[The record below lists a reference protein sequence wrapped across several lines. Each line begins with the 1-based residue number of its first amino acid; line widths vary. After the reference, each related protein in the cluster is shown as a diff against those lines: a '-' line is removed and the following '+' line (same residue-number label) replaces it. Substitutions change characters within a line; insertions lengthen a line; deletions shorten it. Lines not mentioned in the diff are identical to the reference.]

1 MHWSTYIQ
9 KQPTGNIILNI
20 FSSEK
25 VMCSKQIFLLS
36 PLATEDVFY
45 KKSLEKF
52 NLFFFFLRFLAK
64 KLFSVRKL
72 P

>member
-25 VMCSKQIFLLS
+25 VMCSIFLLS

-45 KKSLEKF
+45 KKILEIF
-52 NLFFFFLRFLAK
+52 FSFFFLAK
-64 KLFSVRKL
+64 I
-72 P
+72 

>member
-45 KKSLEKF
+45 KNVFFPGK
-52 NLFFFFLRFLAK
+52 NLMCSARNTVLY
-64 KLFSVRKL
+64 
-72 P
+72 